1 MVMRLLCC
9 LLLIAAAPLWAAT
22 QLQASVDKNPVLAGE
37 FFVLT
42 ISADDSINSEQPDTS
57 VLLKD
62 FVVGPTSVSSRTNII
77 NGEISKQTNWSVKLM
92 TRKEGTYTIP
102 AFTVAGV
109 SSKPIELTVAKR
121 SQTSEQNKEAFIK
134 TSIKPTSLYV
144 QEAGVYTV
152 KLYLDN
158 NKELLD
164 GNLTTPEMENAEL
177 TPINKQSEDY
187 ELIDGKRYLV
197 ITREYLVQPQKSGVN
212 TITAPVFNG
221 RIRQNYRQMAVS
233 AMGEDVDIEIKP
245 IPENYSGAWLPSELV
260 NLDEQWQP
268 KDDTVEV
275 GTPITRTITL
285 TALGVTKEQLPDIT
299 MPTIEGIRS
308 YPDQKENNNAVR
320 NGRVVSQQTAS
331 YALLPQ
337 KPGTY
342 TLPEIKLPWFNT
354 KINRISYATIAE
366 RTITVIPS
374 SSSVNTPINAP
385 QNMNDLPLDEANTE
399 SNSAGKPLAQTATVI
414 NQSPL
419 WLIGVAILGYVLWII
434 TVIFYWF
441 NRSNINTVENVQP
454 SPTSLNQPSL
464 KKLIK
469 VHKTGDIKGFYNELT
484 HYAMQ
489 VTHEETGAIDKLCQ
503 SINNPQLNNAI
514 IQLQAQLYGN
524 KATNSD
530 LGAIIKILESEQTQS
545 LKLQPT
551 VLKDLYN

>member
-285 TALGVTKEQLPDIT
+285 TALGVTKEQLPDID
-299 MPTIEGIRS
+299 MPQVQGFRN
-308 YPDQKENNNAVR
+308 YPDEKESNHLVR
-320 NGRVVSQQTAS
+320 DGRVISQQTAS

-337 KPGTY
+337 TPGTY

-354 KINRISYATIAE
+354 KINRISYATIPARTLTVVPSTNPLTPTAPAIAE
-366 RTITVIPS
+366 PQKASSKSHTPTNVQTVTQVTSPMWLIIVAIVGYGLWLVTLVLYIKKRHQQSTPKALSKSVTSVSLNELKLFAKQNNSSAFYNALNLYAKQYTGKNVAAIEYLLASLKNTQLNDEIAKLRTKLYS
-374 SSSVNTPINAP
+374 SADEQVDLSLIVNLLSQATKQTNS
-385 QNMNDLPLDEANTE
+385 T
-399 SNSAGKPLAQTATVI
+399 SNST
-414 NQSPL
+414 
-419 WLIGVAILGYVLWII
+419 
-434 TVIFYWF
+434 
-441 NRSNINTVENVQP
+441 E
-454 SPTSLNQPSL
+454 L
-464 KKLIK
+464 K
-469 VHKTGDIKGFYNELT
+469 N
-484 HYAMQ
+484 
-489 VTHEETGAIDKLCQ
+489 
-503 SINNPQLNNAI
+503 
-514 IQLQAQLYGN
+514 LY
-524 KATNSD
+524 D
-530 LGAIIKILESEQTQS
+530 
-545 LKLQPT
+545 
-551 VLKDLYN
+551 

>member
-285 TALGVTKEQLPDIT
+285 TALGVTKEQLPDID
-299 MPTIEGIRS
+299 MPQVQGFRS
-308 YPDQKENNNAVR
+308 YPDEKESNHLVR
-320 NGRVVSQQTAS
+320 DGRVISQQTAS

-337 KPGTY
+337 TPGTY

-354 KINRISYATIAE
+354 KINRISYATIPARTLTVVPSTNPLTPTAPAIAE
-366 RTITVIPS
+366 PQTASSNELSHTPTNVQTVTQVTSPMWLIIVAIVGYGLWLVTLVLYIKKRPQQSTPKALSKSVTSVSLNELKLFAKQNNSSAFYNALNLYAKQYTGKNVAAIEYLLASLKNTQLNDEIAKLRTKLYS
-374 SSSVNTPINAP
+374 SADEQVDLSLIVNLLSQATKQTNS
-385 QNMNDLPLDEANTE
+385 T
-399 SNSAGKPLAQTATVI
+399 SNST
-414 NQSPL
+414 
-419 WLIGVAILGYVLWII
+419 
-434 TVIFYWF
+434 
-441 NRSNINTVENVQP
+441 E
-454 SPTSLNQPSL
+454 L
-464 KKLIK
+464 K
-469 VHKTGDIKGFYNELT
+469 N
-484 HYAMQ
+484 
-489 VTHEETGAIDKLCQ
+489 
-503 SINNPQLNNAI
+503 
-514 IQLQAQLYGN
+514 LY
-524 KATNSD
+524 D
-530 LGAIIKILESEQTQS
+530 
-545 LKLQPT
+545 
-551 VLKDLYN
+551 

>member
-285 TALGVTKEQLPDIT
+285 TALGVTKEQLPDID
-299 MPTIEGIRS
+299 MPQVQGFRS
-308 YPDQKENNNAVR
+308 YPDEKESNHLVR
-320 NGRVVSQQTAS
+320 DGRVISQQTAS

-337 KPGTY
+337 TPGTY

-354 KINRISYATIAE
+354 KINRISYATIPARTLTVVPSTNPLTPTAPAIAE
-366 RTITVIPS
+366 P
-374 SSSVNTPINAP
+374 
-385 QNMNDLPLDEANTE
+385 
-399 SNSAGKPLAQTATVI
+399 QTASSNELSHTPTNVQTVT
-414 NQSPL
+414 QVTSPMWLIIVAIVGYGL
-419 WLIGVAILGYVLWII
+419 WLVTLVLYIKKRPQQS
-434 TVIFYWF
+434 TPKALSKSVT
-441 NRSNINTVENVQP
+441 SV
-454 SPTSLNQPSL
+454 SLNELKLFAKQNNSSAFYNALNLYAKQYTGKNVAAIEYLLASL
-464 KKLIK
+464 KN
-469 VHKTGDIKGFYNELT
+469 T
-484 HYAMQ
+484 
-489 VTHEETGAIDKLCQ
+489 
-503 SINNPQLNNAI
+503 QLNDEIAKLRTKLYSSADEQVDLSLIVN
-514 IQLQAQLYGN
+514 LLSQAT
-524 KATNSD
+524 K
-530 LGAIIKILESEQTQS
+530 QTQS
-545 LKLQPT
+545 TSNSTELKN
-551 VLKDLYN
+551 LYD